1 MAPQWLAVGWSM
13 KPDRD
18 APLVMDALMMAVWRR
33 GKADKLL
40 HHWDQGSQS
49 TSEQFQRLMNDHDIT
64 CPMRR

>member
-1 MAPQWLAVGWSM
+1 M

-40 HHWDQGSQS
+40 HQWDQGSQY
-49 TSEQFQRLMNDHDIT
+49 TSEKFQRLMNDHDIT
-64 CPMRR
+64 CPMRRSGNV